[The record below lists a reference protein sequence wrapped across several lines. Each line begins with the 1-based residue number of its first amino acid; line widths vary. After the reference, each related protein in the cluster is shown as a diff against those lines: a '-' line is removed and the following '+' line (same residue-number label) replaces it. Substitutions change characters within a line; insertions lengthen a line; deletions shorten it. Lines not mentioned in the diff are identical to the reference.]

1 MFHFGRWFLYSTPEE
16 KKEQEQAYFQSVFPF
31 GEQQKQLEQALL
43 ETCVQA
49 PVRENEKLYQL
60 LLVKNLY
67 SQTKPT
73 ALEDSLARWYRGALL
88 KRWPDPARAALLSLA
103 QLSLQAQTPEA
114 LPDAE
119 AILSNAV
126 EIERE
131 LLPRLRNRVK
141 RLWNR

>member
-1 MFHFGRWFLYSTPEE
+1 M
-16 KKEQEQAYFQSVFPF
+16 
-31 GEQQKQLEQALL
+31 
-43 ETCVQA
+43 
-49 PVRENEKLYQL
+49 RENEKLYQL

-131 LLPRLRNRVK
+131 LLPRLRNRGK